1 MRRYSEEFK
10 EATVQKMM
18 PPNPV
23 SISQLVQETGVSDVT
38 LYKWR
43 KQYRERG
50 FAVPA
55 DDINPDNWKA
65 EDKLAVVIET
75 AAMNEAELGEYC
87 RSNGL
92 YPEQVQ
98 RWKRSALMGYQRND
112 QVDQAVF
119 KNRKEDKQE
128 IKSLKSELR
137 RKEKALA
144 ETAALLVLSK
154 KSRAIWGEPEED

>member
-10 EATVQKMM
+10 ETAVQKMM

-55 DDINPDNWKA
+55 DDTNPDNWKP
-65 EDKLAVVIET
+65 EDKLAVVIEA
-75 AAMNEAELGEYC
+75 AAMNEAELGAYC
-87 RSNGL
+87 RSKGL

-98 RWKRSALMGYQRND
+98 RWKQSALMGYQRND
-112 QVDQAVF
+112 QVDQALS
-119 KNRKEDKQE
+119 KNRKGDKRE
-128 IKSLKSELR
+128 IKGLKSELR

-154 KSRAIWGEPEED
+154 KSRAIWGESEED